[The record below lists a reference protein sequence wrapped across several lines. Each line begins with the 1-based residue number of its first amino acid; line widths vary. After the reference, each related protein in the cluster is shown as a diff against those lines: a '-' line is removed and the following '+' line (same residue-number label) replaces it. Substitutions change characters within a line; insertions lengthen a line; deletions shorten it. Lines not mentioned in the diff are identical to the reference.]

1 MSGFGPG
8 LGWGSKQRGIKLTA
22 TFLGA
27 VLIPGRDTP
36 VWVGHFPGRGGRK
49 RTVRGRKELL
59 FRLVFPRYHDSM
71 ILSNC
76 LDCLDG

>member
-49 RTVRGRKELL
+49 EQLGAARSSSSVLCFLGT
-59 FRLVFPRYHDSM
+59 M
-71 ILSNC
+71 IP
-76 LDCLDG
+76 